1 MFRNRR
7 TALLVSAA
15 VLGGAMSMTACQGS
29 DSNSKSGAA
38 QGSSPVAPP
47 AAPPAAAAPGGNTG
61 GSAGG
66 SAGGSGSA
74 GATEPAG
81 KVSSGKDS
89 AGKSAGGQ
97 GATTGGGGGGA
108 GGDGS
113 IGKCRT
119 DDLRATAQ
127 DATIGGDDA
136 LTVAVTFENIG
147 HNCTMSGFAGV
158 DLQTAKGPLSAKR
171 VGDPAA
177 PFTLKSGT
185 SVSFGV
191 TYPSGATGPYG
202 VKITGLEVTPP
213 GETKTITLNWP
224 GTPTLPVIDG
234 AGSPVDVGPIGSAG
248 QGG

>member
-29 DSNSKSGAA
+29 DSNSNAGAA

-47 AAPPAAAAPGGNTG
+47 GASTTGGN
-61 GSAGG
+61 AGG
-66 SAGGSGSA
+66 NPGGSGGGGGS
-74 GATEPAG
+74 EPAG
-81 KVSSGKDS
+81 KSSLAKDS
-89 AGKSAGGQ
+89 AGKSSTGQ
-97 GATTGGGGGGA
+97 GTTAAGGGGGA
-108 GGDGS
+108 GDNTS

-127 DATIGGDDA
+127 DATISGDDA
-136 LTVAVTFENIG
+136 LTVAVTFKNIG

-158 DLQTAKGPLSAKR
+158 DLQTTNGPLSAKR
-171 VGDPAA
+171 IGAPAD
-177 PFTLKSGT
+177 PFTLKSDT
-185 SVSFGV
+185 SVSFGI

-202 VKITGLEVTPP
+202 VKITGIEVTPP

-248 QGG
+248 QGN

>member
-15 VLGGAMSMTACQGS
+15 VLGGAMLTTACQGT
-29 DSNSKSGAA
+29 DSNSNSNAGAA
-38 QGSSPVAPP
+38 QGSSSVAPP
-47 AAPPAAAAPGGNTG
+47 AAPPGASTTGGN
-61 GSAGG
+61 
-66 SAGGSGSA
+66 AGGSG
-74 GATEPAG
+74 GGGGTEPAG

-89 AGKSAGGQ
+89 AGKNSGGQ
-97 GATTGGGGGGA
+97 SATTGGAGGA
-108 GGDGS
+108 GDNSS

-127 DATIGGDDA
+127 DATIGGDNE
-136 LTVAVTFENIG
+136 LTVMVTFKNIG

-171 VGDPAA
+171 VGAPADA
-177 PFTLKSGT
+177 FVLKSDT

-191 TYPSGATGPYG
+191 TYPSGATGDYG
-202 VKITGLEVTPP
+202 VAVTGLQVTPP
-213 GETKTITLNWP
+213 GETKTITLRWP
-224 GTPTLPVIDG
+224 GTPTVPVIDG
-234 AGSPVDVGPIGSAG
+234 AGSPINVGPIGSAG

>member
-29 DSNSKSGAA
+29 DSNSNAGAA

-47 AAPPAAAAPGGNTG
+47 AAAPGASTTG
-61 GSAGG
+61 GNAGG
-66 SAGGSGSA
+66 NPAGSG
-74 GATEPAG
+74 GGGGTEPAG
-81 KVSSGKDS
+81 KVASGKDS
-89 AGKSAGGQ
+89 AGKDSAGKSSGGQ
-97 GATTGGGGGGA
+97 GATATGGS
-108 GGDGS
+108 GGDNSS

-136 LTVAVTFENIG
+136 LTVAVTFKNIG

-158 DLQTAKGPLSAKR
+158 DLQTAQGPLSAKR
-171 VGDPAA
+171 VGDPAD

-185 SVSFGV
+185 SVSFGI

-224 GTPTLPVIDG
+224 GTPTLPVVDG

>member
-15 VLGGAMSMTACQGS
+15 VLGGAMLTTACQDT
-29 DSNSKSGAA
+29 DSNSNTGAA

-47 AAPPAAAAPGGNTG
+47 AAPPGASTTGGNG
-61 GSAGG
+61 GGNP
-66 SAGGSGSA
+66 GGSG
-74 GATEPAG
+74 GGGGTEPAG
-81 KVSSGKDS
+81 KVTPGKDS
-89 AGKSAGGQ
+89 AGKSSGGQ
-97 GATTGGGGGGA
+97 GTTTGGGGGG
-108 GGDGS
+108 DNSS

-127 DATIGGDDA
+127 DATIGGDNE
-136 LTVAVTFENIG
+136 LTVAVTFKNIG

-171 VGDPAA
+171 VGAPAD
-177 PFTLKSGT
+177 PFTLKSDT
-185 SVSFGV
+185 SVSFGI
-191 TYPSGATGPYG
+191 TYPSGATGDYG

-213 GETKTITLNWP
+213 GETKSITLRWP

>member
-15 VLGGAMSMTACQGS
+15 VLGGAMLTTACQDT
-29 DSNSKSGAA
+29 DSNSNAGAA

-47 AAPPAAAAPGGNTG
+47 AAPPGASTTGGNG
-61 GSAGG
+61 GGNP
-66 SAGGSGSA
+66 GGSG
-74 GATEPAG
+74 GGGGTKPAG
-81 KVSSGKDS
+81 KVTPGKDS
-89 AGKSAGGQ
+89 AGKSSGGQ
-97 GATTGGGGGGA
+97 GTTTGGGGG
-108 GGDGS
+108 DDSS

-127 DATIGGDDA
+127 DATITGDNE

-171 VGDPAA
+171 VGAPAD
-177 PFTLKSGT
+177 PFTLKSDT
-185 SVSFGV
+185 SVSFGI
-191 TYPSGATGPYG
+191 TYPSGATGDHG

-213 GETKTITLNWP
+213 GETKAITLRRP
-224 GTPTLPVIDG
+224 GTPTLPVVDG

>member
-29 DSNSKSGAA
+29 DSNSNSGAA
-38 QGSSPVAPP
+38 QGSSPVVPP
-47 AAPPAAAAPGGNTG
+47 AASPAASTTGGTGSGTGNTDSG
-61 GSAGG
+61 GSAG
-66 SAGGSGSA
+66 AGG
-74 GATEPAG
+74 TEPAG

-89 AGKSAGGQ
+89 AGKTSGGQ
-97 GATTGGGGGGA
+97 GTTSGGN
-108 GGDGS
+108 GS

-127 DATIGGDDA
+127 DATIGGDNE
-136 LTVAVTFENIG
+136 LTVAVTFKNIG

-171 VGDPAA
+171 VGAPADA
-177 PFTLKSGT
+177 FVLKSDT

-191 TYPSGATGPYG
+191 TYPSGATGDFG

-224 GTPTLPVIDG
+224 GTPTLPVVDG